1 MVIMPELFWFLD
13 IYGALAA
20 LACLSYFFSHL
31 STYEVE
37 KDDFGRWALN
47 FCLPARWAHRWF
59 PTTLFLALMVN
70 IVALGWHE
78 VKSYAVGAH
87 ILVFSEDSMGYYMC
101 FYEALS
107 GLALVP
113 QLWMFYHDKIVA
125 PLLANFVFFFGVHK
139 LLVFI
144 FWFIFPYVTDF
155 NPINRNIQLGF
166 DGISLLIVTDF
177 MYYWFRAKYH
187 GQRDVVV
194 DTEEIPLTDVKSFK
208 GPDCALG

>member
-1 MVIMPELFWFLD
+1 
-13 IYGALAA
+13 
-20 LACLSYFFSHL
+20 
-31 STYEVE
+31 
-37 KDDFGRWALN
+37 
-47 FCLPARWAHRWF
+47 
-59 PTTLFLALMVN
+59 MVN